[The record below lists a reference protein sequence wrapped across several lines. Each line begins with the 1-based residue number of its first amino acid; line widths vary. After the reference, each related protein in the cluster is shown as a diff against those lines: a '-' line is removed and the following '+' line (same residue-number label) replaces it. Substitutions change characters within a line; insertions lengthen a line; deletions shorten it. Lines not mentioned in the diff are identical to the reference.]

1 MTFNL
6 SIFYKNSGLTP
17 TKLYYSNTRHHF
29 RMNAALLPLRAILH
43 LRKNSKYN
51 TKGAYYSLK

>member
-29 RMNAALLPLRAILH
+29 RMNAASLPLRAILH
-43 LRKNSKYN
+43 LRKIPNVIQSDHII
-51 TKGAYYSLK
+51 L